1 MFSSIWNYLISLYEF
16 FNKKNQNKQLSKSED
31 IEIISEKIKYIESV
45 INSYEGLNRE
55 LFAMTRD
62 LIEMNENI
70 NKKEKEISTMERCIV
85 GLKDD
90 ISGQEKLID
99 SIYEEKIMPIKN
111 EMKCFKIFLENNNHD
126 EDLLKKINYI
136 INY

>member
-1 MFSSIWNYLISLYEF
+1 MFSSIWNYLISLYEYF
-16 FNKKNQNKQLSKSED
+16 FNNQKNKKPRSEG
-31 IEIISEKIKYIESV
+31 IVIISEKVNYIESV

-70 NKKEKEISTMERCIV
+70 NKKRKEIRTLESSVI
-85 GLKDD
+85 GLQDD

-99 SIYEEKIMPIKN
+99 SIYDEKIKSAKN
-111 EMKCFKIFLENNNHD
+111 EMESYKKFLEENNLDN
-126 EDLLKKINYI
+126 ELLKKINYI